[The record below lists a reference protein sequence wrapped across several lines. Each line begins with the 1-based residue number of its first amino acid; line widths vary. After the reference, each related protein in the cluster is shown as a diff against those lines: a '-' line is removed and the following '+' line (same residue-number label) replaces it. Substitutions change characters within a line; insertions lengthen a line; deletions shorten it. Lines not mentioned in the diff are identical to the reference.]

1 MLPALRR
8 EKTQKEVT
16 PRRESGTMNN
26 AGLMRI
32 GAMLAMLAVLT
43 GAFAALPY
51 WNARAADK
59 TVWGFVDECNPASP
73 GPSFLPNVVVSL
85 IDAHGISP
93 TVNTSTSSDGHYM
106 FTPATGSYLLRF
118 AVAEH
123 YYNKTVYPFRFDGST
138 DLNINACLFRMP
150 PRTLSLTVLV
160 VDQMSA
166 AHLNEQ
172 LDNRFVR
179 IPFTEN
185 IAGTV
190 NTGTGLA
197 TVTHHPVMRPGY
209 SVTWRDPPAGTVP
222 LSEPAGYIWPDLFN
236 GTIQITDA
244 TVLASLQAGRG
255 GKWLNVSYQYSGTTV
270 RLLSPPV
277 ASGPPYTVAKNGASW
292 MARENVDWKLDLDT
306 ATLSIL
312 QNFVFGTDNLFI
324 NYSSTGAVANASVS
338 LYNTTAKQE
347 VAQGLTSS
355 TGFFTFSIWAAS
367 LQLRAVKEQY
377 QSAEV
382 LVDASVRNTTRVMLP
397 NAVQVFGLAKRSDRS
412 GPVNTNVIGFLYNRA
427 AVSDFKKVVAA
438 KVSGSLYQFYVE
450 PSQSYRMVIDA
461 DGYKAVET
469 LVTSP
474 GSGALRVDTYL
485 TPSLREEYRTI
496 VEYDHTNW
504 SRVNISRKFV
514 LRPDSTIPGL
524 DLPGIRSLGLQIDY
538 TIGNR
543 DGVLQ
548 TTELNGLNNSFQ
560 WWLGT
565 RLADYVTTDSFL
577 TTNGLVYNSS
587 AIYTVD
593 PITYSPS
600 LANPV
605 AFYVN
610 TTASYTLKTPPIV
623 KNGKITDYV
632 NVTTPNDRNETVYQ
646 DHVVEVRLPLGYEMT
661 QKKVT
666 GPITTTGWTRVTV
679 DPGLGT
685 GTSTIDMTVHQSR
698 NGTARAMVAGPSGK
712 FYVYDD
718 TLKNYTAIV
727 AANTN
732 ITFSAE
738 QSTDPVGS
746 IRDANFTWR
755 FTNNT
760 DRLNPRRIGYN
771 ITSPFNYST
780 AVLGSVPPPGHFFV
794 VNLTITEAGGNLT
807 YRDIKVYVDDTPPVA
822 LIKTN
827 RTAGRVAN
835 NLTLRVNE
843 DIPIKYDGT
852 TSFDIAYVG
861 ALAWLNSSKNIPD
874 LEGRR
879 GYRWDFEGKHI
890 VSSNLKAPTHAF
902 DTPGYY
908 NTTLQVM
915 DWVGHNSTINATLH
929 VIANDTTKPTP
940 NFVIL
945 DPSKDWT
952 VTTSLIE
959 GKNYSF
965 NASTSKDNF
974 DSNRNL
980 SYAWHFPG
988 PVTCTPA
995 CLDGNISRRKG
1006 YDGVTWGWNVTVLW
1020 AVFNVSYNVTLNVTD
1035 TGFLGRTPNF
1045 GNLTTAVHVS
1055 VDTAKHPDLKY
1066 VGQSLKIEPNQVEEG
1081 QMINV
1086 SFMIS
1091 NEANRA
1097 NATAVTI
1104 TLTAKDSS
1112 GAVVLVAT
1120 NPDWRD
1126 TNWKSLP
1133 ISNHTIATGAKVR
1146 IIFMISFP
1154 AQGNKSL
1161 DIRFYDA
1168 REPYTWV
1175 GENRVTGTV
1184 FVKLAGWVI
1193 PAAIIGFIAVVIGVA
1208 YGARTYSRY
1217 RSGELVFRRKEK
1229 KEKKKLEDKEEAEEE
1244 EPEPEEDTKAKKRL

>member
-1 MLPALRR
+1 
-8 EKTQKEVT
+8 
-16 PRRESGTMNN
+16 MNN

-51 WNARAADK
+51 WNARAADR
-59 TVWGFVDECNPASP
+59 TIWGFVDECNPAAP

-85 IDAHGISP
+85 IDAHGLRP
-93 TVNTSTSSDGHYM
+93 TVNTSTSTDGYYT
-106 FTPATGSYLLRF
+106 FPPATGSYELKF
-118 AVAEH
+118 TAAEH
-123 YYNKTVYPFRFDGST
+123 YYNKTVYPFRFDGSR
-138 DLNINACLFRMP
+138 DLNINDCLYRMP
-150 PRTLSLTVLV
+150 ARTQSLTVLV
-160 VDQMSA
+160 VDQTSA
-166 AHLNEQ
+166 LHMNER
-172 LDNRFVR
+172 LDDRFVR
-179 IPFTEN
+179 IPFLEN
-185 IAGTV
+185 IAEPVRAG
-190 NTGTGLA
+190 TGTA
-197 TVTHHPVMRPGY
+197 TLSHHPVLKPGY
-209 SVTWRDPPAGTVP
+209 TVTWRDPPAGTV
-222 LSEPAGYIWPDLFN
+222 LLAEPGDYTLQPFD
-236 GTIQITDA
+236 GTITISNA
-244 TVLASLQAGRG
+244 AVLGSLSGTG
-255 GKWLNVSYQYSGTTV
+255 SNGKWLNVSYQYSSTTV
-270 RLLSPPV
+270 RVQYPPV
-277 ASGPPYTVAKNGASW
+277 VAGSYLLQKNGPSW
-292 MARENVDWKLDLDT
+292 MGRETLDWKLVLDT
-306 ATLSIL
+306 GTLTIL
-312 QNFVFGTDNLFI
+312 QNFTFGTDNLFI
-324 NYSSTGAVANASVS
+324 TYSSTGAVPNASVS

-347 VAQGLTSS
+347 VARGVTNN
-355 TGFFTFSIWAAS
+355 TGFITLAIWGAS
-367 LQLRAVKEQY
+367 LQLQVVKDHY
-377 QSAEV
+377 QPFEGNIDTS
-382 LVDASVRNTTRVMLP
+382 LQNTTRVALP
-397 NAVQVFGLAKRSDRS
+397 NAVQVYGIANKADRT
-412 GPVNTNVIGFLYNRA
+412 GPVNTNVVGFLYNLA
-427 AVSDFKKVVAA
+427 GVSDFKKLVGA
-438 KVSGSLYQFYVE
+438 KVSGALYQFYAE
-450 PSQSYRMVIDA
+450 ANQNYRMVIDA

-469 LVTSP
+469 LVSTP
-474 GSGALRVDTYL
+474 ASGAVRADTFL
-485 TPSLREEYRTI
+485 TPSLKEEYRT
-496 VEYDHTNW
+496 VVTYDSMDW
-504 SRVNISRKFV
+504 SRVIINRSLT
-514 LRPDSTIPGL
+514 LRPDSTVPGL

-538 TIGNR
+538 GLGNR

-548 TTELNGLNNSFQ
+548 ASELNGANGTFQ
-560 WWLGT
+560 WWLKT

-587 AIYTVD
+587 APYTVA

-605 AFYVN
+605 AFFVN
-610 TTASYTLKTPPIV
+610 TTASYVLKTPPV
-623 KNGKITDYV
+623 LTNGKSKYFV
-632 NVTTPNDRNETVYQ
+632 NLTTPNDSNQTVYQ
-646 DHVVEVRLPLGYEMT
+646 DQVVEVRLPLGYEMT

-679 DPGLGT
+679 DPGLG
-685 GTSTIDMTVHQSR
+685 GTTPSTIDMTVQRSR

-712 FYVYDD
+712 FFVLDD
-718 TLKNYTAIV
+718 TLKNYTAVV
-727 AANTN
+727 AADTN

-738 QSTDPVGS
+738 QSTDPIGN

-760 DRLNPRRIGYN
+760 DRLNPARIGYN
-771 ITSPFNYST
+771 ITSTFNYST
-780 AVLGSVPPPGHFFV
+780 SVLAQSNFFV
-794 VNLTITEAGGNLT
+794 VNLTIVEAGGNLT

-822 LIKTN
+822 RFKTN
-827 RTAGRVAN
+827 RTGLGIADGLGL
-835 NLTLRVNE
+835 LTLKVNE

-852 TSFDIAYVG
+852 PSYDVAYVN
-861 ALAWLNSSKNIPD
+861 APSFLVNNTRSIPD

-890 VSSNLKAPTHAF
+890 VISNLKAPVHAF
-902 DTPGYY
+902 DTPGWY

-915 DWVGHNSTINATLH
+915 DWVGHNSTLNATLH

-952 VTTSLIE
+952 VTTTLIE

-974 DSNRNL
+974 DENRNL

-988 PVTCTPA
+988 PVNCNVSCPA
-995 CLDGNISRRKG
+995 GNISSRKG
-1006 YDGVTWGWNVTVLW
+1006 YIDGVTWGWNVTVW
-1020 AVFNVSYNVTLNVTD
+1020 WSVFNVSYNVTLNVTD
-1035 TGFLGRTPNF
+1035 TGFLGRTPTNY
-1045 GNLTTAVHVS
+1045 GNLTSAVHVS

-1081 QMINV
+1081 QLINV

-1104 TLTAKDSS
+1104 TLTAKDAN

-1126 TNWKSLP
+1126 ANWKSLP

-1146 IIFMISFP
+1146 IIFVISFP

-1168 REPYTWV
+1168 KEPYTWV

-1229 KEKKKLEDKEEAEEE
+1229 KEKKKLEDKEEKE
-1244 EPEPEEDTKAKKRL
+1244 EPEEEPEEDTKGKKRL